1 MNKVINLVLL
11 GLSLVIAL
19 TISSKASA
27 ETMGQP
33 DNGAVVK
40 DQINSEDVLKLEP
53 ESMAQRQLQTRKYN
67 TTAEDKIVNTCV
79 NVLQD
84 SGFTI
89 ENTELKLGTIL
100 ASKER
105 EAVESGQVAGAIIIA
120 VIFGVAVPI
129 DKNQKMFAS
138 IVVSPASSEK
148 KASLVRITFSRL
160 VWNDRGV
167 VSKAERLEDPE
178 VYQTFFSK
186 LSKGLF
192 LEAQNI

>member
-1 MNKVINLVLL
+1 MSIKKLL
-11 GLSLVIAL
+11 GVLTLSAVLSNSVYAD
-19 TISSKASA
+19 TFGQGNDNEAVKNEISAS
-27 ETMGQP
+27 
-33 DNGAVVK
+33 
-40 DQINSEDVLKLEP
+40 DVLKLEP

-67 TTAEDKIVNTCV
+67 TTAEDKIITTCM

-84 SGFTI
+84 TGFTV
-89 ENTELKLGTIL
+89 ENTDAKLGTIL
-100 ASKER
+100 ASKQR
-105 EAVESGQVAGAIIIA
+105 EAVESGQVAGAIIVA
-120 VIFGVAVPI
+120 VIFGVAIPI
-129 DKNQKMFAS
+129 DKNQTMYAS
-138 IVVSPASSEK
+138 IVVSPAASEK

-178 VYQTFFSK
+178 VYQTFFTK

>member
-1 MNKVINLVLL
+1 MNKTFSYLVLC
-11 GLSLVIAL
+11 L
-19 TISSKASA
+19 TLAFPQFVFA

-33 DNGAVVK
+33 DNASVAK
-40 DQINSEDVLKLEP
+40 DQINAADVLKLEA

-67 TTAEDKIVNTCV
+67 TTAEDKIINTCV

-120 VIFGVAVPI
+120 VIFGVAIPI

-138 IVVSPASSEK
+138 IVVSPAASEK

-160 VWNDRGV
+160 VWNDRGA

-178 VYQTFFSK
+178 VYQTFFTK

-192 LEAQNI
+192 LEAQSI

>member
-1 MNKVINLVLL
+1 LTLGFSQFVL
-11 GLSLVIAL
+11 
-19 TISSKASA
+19 A

-33 DNGAVVK
+33 DNASVAK
-40 DQINSEDVLKLEP
+40 DQINAADVLKLEA

-67 TTAEDKIVNTCV
+67 TTAEDKIINTCV

-105 EAVESGQVAGAIIIA
+105 EAVESGQVAGAIVIA
-120 VIFGVAVPI
+120 VIFGVSIPI

-138 IVVSPASSEK
+138 IVVSPAASEK
-148 KASLVRITFSRL
+148 NASLVRITFSRL
-160 VWNDRGV
+160 VWNSHNA

-178 VYQTFFSK
+178 VYQTFFTK

-192 LEAQNI
+192 LEAQSI

>member
-1 MNKVINLVLL
+1 MMNKKLSYLVLC
-11 GLSLVIAL
+11 SIL
-19 TISSKASA
+19 TFSQGVFA

-33 DNGAVVK
+33 DNASVAK
-40 DQINSEDVLKLEP
+40 DQINAADVLKLEA

-67 TTAEDKIVNTCV
+67 TTAEDKIINTCV

-120 VIFGVAVPI
+120 VIFGVAIPI

-138 IVVSPASSEK
+138 IVVSPAASEK
-148 KASLVRITFSRL
+148 NASLVRITFSRL
-160 VWNDRGV
+160 VWNDRNA

-178 VYQTFFSK
+178 VYQTFFTK

-192 LEAQNI
+192 LEAQSI

>member
-1 MNKVINLVLL
+1 MIIKKLL
-11 GLSLVIAL
+11 TAASLSLILSTSVYAD
-19 TISSKASA
+19 TFGQSNDNEAVKNEVSAS
-27 ETMGQP
+27 
-33 DNGAVVK
+33 
-40 DQINSEDVLKLEP
+40 DVLKLEP

-67 TTAEDKIVNTCV
+67 TTAEDKIITTCV

-84 SGFTI
+84 TGFAI
-89 ENTELKLGTIL
+89 ENTDAKLGTIL
-100 ASKER
+100 ASKQR

-120 VIFGVAVPI
+120 VIFGVAIPI

-138 IVVSPASSEK
+138 IVVSPAASEK

-160 VWNDRGV
+160 VWNDRGA

-178 VYQTFFSK
+178 VYQTFFTK

-192 LEAQNI
+192 LEAQSI

>member
-1 MNKVINLVLL
+1 MMIKKLL
-11 GLSLVIAL
+11 AVTYLSLAL
-19 TISSKASA
+19 TTSVYADTFGQSNDNEAVKNEISAS
-27 ETMGQP
+27 
-33 DNGAVVK
+33 
-40 DQINSEDVLKLEP
+40 DVLKLEP

-67 TTAEDKIVNTCV
+67 TTAEDKIITTCV

-89 ENTELKLGTIL
+89 ENSDAKLGTIL

-105 EAVESGQVAGAIIIA
+105 EAVEAGQVAGALIVA

-138 IVVSPASSEK
+138 IVVSPAASEK

-160 VWNDRGV
+160 VWNDRNA

-178 VYQTFFSK
+178 VYQTFFTK

>member
-1 MNKVINLVLL
+1 MNKRLL
-11 GLSLVIAL
+11 YLAFCIAL
-19 TISSKASA
+19 TLSQVVFA

-33 DNGAVVK
+33 DNTTVAK
-40 DQINSEDVLKLEP
+40 DQINASDVLKLEV

-67 TTAEDKIVNTCV
+67 TAAEDKIINTCV

-120 VIFGVAVPI
+120 VIFGVAIPI

-138 IVVSPASSEK
+138 IVVSPAASEK
-148 KASLVRITFSRL
+148 NASLVRITFSRL
-160 VWNDRGV
+160 VWNDRNA

-192 LEAQNI
+192 LEAQSI

>member
-1 MNKVINLVLL
+1 MIIKKILAAASISLVLITSVYADTF
-11 GLSLVIAL
+11 GQSNDNEAVKNE
-19 TISSKASA
+19 ISAS
-27 ETMGQP
+27 
-33 DNGAVVK
+33 
-40 DQINSEDVLKLEP
+40 DVLKLEP

-67 TTAEDKIVNTCV
+67 TTAEDKIITTCV

-84 SGFTI
+84 TGFAI
-89 ENTELKLGTIL
+89 ENTDAKLGTIL
-100 ASKER
+100 ASKQR

-129 DKNQKMFAS
+129 DKNQTMYAS
-138 IVVSPASSEK
+138 IVVSPAASEK

-167 VSKAERLEDPE
+167 VSKAERLEEPE
-178 VYQTFFSK
+178 VYQTFFTK

>member
-1 MNKVINLVLL
+1 MNKKILFLAL
-11 GLSLVIAL
+11 CISLVISGAGH
-19 TISSKASA
+19 TA
-27 ETMGQP
+27 TMGQP
-33 DNGAVVK
+33 DSAATTK
-40 DQINSEDVLKLEP
+40 DEISSEDVLKLEP

-67 TTAEDKIVNTCV
+67 TTSEEKIITTCV

-89 ENTELKLGTIL
+89 ENTEAKLGTIL

-105 EAVESGQVAGAIIIA
+105 EAVETGQVAGAIIIA

-138 IVVSPASSEK
+138 IVVSPAASEK
-148 KASLVRITFSRL
+148 KATLVRITFSRL
-160 VWNDRGV
+160 VWNDRNA

-178 VYQTFFSK
+178 MYQTFFTK

>member
-1 MNKVINLVLL
+1 MNKKLL
-11 GLSLVIAL
+11 YITFCFAL
-19 TISSKASA
+19 IFSQPGFA

-33 DNGAVVK
+33 DNASVAK
-40 DQINSEDVLKLEP
+40 DQINAADVLKLEA

-67 TTAEDKIVNTCV
+67 TTAEDKIINTCV

-105 EAVESGQVAGAIIIA
+105 EAVESGQVAGAIVIA
-120 VIFGVAVPI
+120 VIFGVSIPI

-138 IVVSPASSEK
+138 IVVSPAASEK
-148 KASLVRITFSRL
+148 NASLVRITFSRL
-160 VWNDRGV
+160 VWNSRNA

-192 LEAQNI
+192 LEAQSI

>member
-1 MNKVINLVLL
+1 MMNKK
-11 GLSLVIAL
+11 LSYLAL
-19 TISSKASA
+19 CITLTFPLFACA

-33 DNGAVVK
+33 DNGSAAK
-40 DQINSEDVLKLEP
+40 DEVNSADVLKLEA

-120 VIFGVAVPI
+120 VIFGVAIPI

-138 IVVSPASSEK
+138 IVVSPAASEK

-160 VWNDRGV
+160 VWNDRGA

-178 VYQTFFSK
+178 VYQTFFTK

-192 LEAQNI
+192 LEAQSI

>member
-1 MNKVINLVLL
+1 MAIKKLLVA
-11 GLSLVIAL
+11 LSLSAVF
-19 TISSKASA
+19 SASVYA
-27 ETMGQP
+27 DTFGQSN
-33 DNGAVVK
+33 DNEAVKNEV
-40 DQINSEDVLKLEP
+40 SASDVLKAEP
-53 ESMAQRQLQTRKYN
+53 DSMAQRQLPTRKYN
-67 TTAEDKIVNTCV
+67 TTAEDKIITTCV

-84 SGFTI
+84 TGFAI
-89 ENTELKLGTIL
+89 ENTDAKLGTIL
-100 ASKER
+100 ASKQR

-129 DKNQKMFAS
+129 DKNQTMYAS
-138 IVVSPASSEK
+138 IVVSPAASEK

-178 VYQTFFSK
+178 VYQTFFTK

>member
-1 MNKVINLVLL
+1 MKKR
-11 GLSLVIAL
+11 LSYLALCFAL
-19 TISSKASA
+19 TFSQVVFA

-33 DNGAVVK
+33 DNASVAK
-40 DQINSEDVLKLEP
+40 DQINASDVLKLEA

-67 TTAEDKIVNTCV
+67 TTAEDKIINTCV

-105 EAVESGQVAGAIIIA
+105 EAVESGQVAGAIVIA
-120 VIFGVAVPI
+120 VIFGVSIPI

-138 IVVSPASSEK
+138 IVVSPAASEK

-160 VWNDRGV
+160 VWNSRNA

-192 LEAQNI
+192 LEAQSI

>member
-1 MNKVINLVLL
+1 MKKILVVTA
-11 GLSLVIAL
+11 LSLACNHPLYADTFGQSNENEAVKNE
-19 TISSKASA
+19 ISAS
-27 ETMGQP
+27 
-33 DNGAVVK
+33 
-40 DQINSEDVLKLEP
+40 DVLKLEP

-67 TTAEDKIVNTCV
+67 TTAEDKIVTTCV

-89 ENTELKLGTIL
+89 ENTDAKLGTIL

-105 EAVESGQVAGAIIIA
+105 EAVEAGQVAGALIVA

-138 IVVSPASSEK
+138 IVVSPAASEK

-160 VWNDRGV
+160 VWNDRNA

-178 VYQTFFSK
+178 VYQTFFTK

>member
-1 MNKVINLVLL
+1 MNKR
-11 GLSLVIAL
+11 LSTLIFCL
-19 TISSKASA
+19 TLTFSQFVFA

-33 DNGAVVK
+33 DNASVAK
-40 DQINSEDVLKLEP
+40 DQINAADVLKLEA

-67 TTAEDKIVNTCV
+67 TTAEDKIINTCV

-105 EAVESGQVAGAIIIA
+105 EAVESGQVAGAIVIA
-120 VIFGVAVPI
+120 VIFGVSIPI

-138 IVVSPASSEK
+138 IVVSPAASEK
-148 KASLVRITFSRL
+148 NASLVRITFSRL
-160 VWNDRGV
+160 VWNSHNA

-192 LEAQNI
+192 LEAQSI

>member
-1 MNKVINLVLL
+1 MTIKKLL
-11 GLSLVIAL
+11 AVTYLSLAL
-19 TISSKASA
+19 STSVYADTFGQSNDNEAVKNEVSAS
-27 ETMGQP
+27 
-33 DNGAVVK
+33 
-40 DQINSEDVLKLEP
+40 DVLKLEP

-67 TTAEDKIVNTCV
+67 TTAEDKIITTCV

-84 SGFTI
+84 TGFAI
-89 ENTELKLGTIL
+89 ENTDAKLGTIL
-100 ASKER
+100 ASKQR

-120 VIFGVAVPI
+120 VIFGVAIPI
-129 DKNQKMFAS
+129 DKNQTMYAS

-178 VYQTFFSK
+178 VYQTFFTK

>member
-1 MNKVINLVLL
+1 MTIKKLLVA
-11 GLSLVIAL
+11 LSLSAAL
-19 TISSKASA
+19 STSVYADTFGQSNDNEAVKNEISAS
-27 ETMGQP
+27 
-33 DNGAVVK
+33 
-40 DQINSEDVLKLEP
+40 DVLKLEP

-120 VIFGVAVPI
+120 VIFGVAIPI

-138 IVVSPASSEK
+138 SSADSGKVIDYIVTQ
-148 KASLVRITFSRL
+148 I
-160 VWNDRGV
+160 NDRINQAITYD
-167 VSKAERLEDPE
+167 KR
-178 VYQTFFSK
+178 TFD
-186 LSKGLF
+186 
-192 LEAQNI
+192 NIYRDDKTANSFKNSVISNKTLTN

>member
-1 MNKVINLVLL
+1 MIIKKVLTAAS
-11 GLSLVIAL
+11 LSLILSTSAYADTFGQSNDNEAVKNEV
-19 TISSKASA
+19 SAS
-27 ETMGQP
+27 
-33 DNGAVVK
+33 
-40 DQINSEDVLKLEP
+40 DVLKLEP

-67 TTAEDKIVNTCV
+67 TTAEDKIITTCV

-84 SGFTI
+84 TGFAI
-89 ENTELKLGTIL
+89 ENTDAKLGTIL
-100 ASKER
+100 ASKQR

-120 VIFGVAVPI
+120 VIFGVAIPI
-129 DKNQKMFAS
+129 DKNQTMYAS
-138 IVVSPASSEK
+138 IVVSPAASEK

-167 VSKAERLEDPE
+167 VSKAERLEEPE
-178 VYQTFFSK
+178 VYQTFFTK

>member
-1 MNKVINLVLL
+1 MNKILSYLALCFALVF
-11 GLSLVIAL
+11 SQFVFA
-19 TISSKASA
+19 A
-27 ETMGQP
+27 TMGQP
-33 DNGAVVK
+33 DNGSIGK
-40 DQINSEDVLKLEP
+40 DEVNAEDVLKLEA
-53 ESMAQRQLQTRKYN
+53 ESMAQRQLQTRKYKI
-67 TTAEDKIVNTCV
+67 TAEDKIINTCV
-79 NVLQD
+79 SVLQD

-100 ASKER
+100 ASKQR

-120 VIFGVAVPI
+120 VIFGVAIPI
-129 DKNQKMFAS
+129 DKNQTMYAS
-138 IVVSPASSEK
+138 IVVSPASSDK

-160 VWNDRGV
+160 VWNDRGA

-178 VYQTFFSK
+178 VYQTFFTK